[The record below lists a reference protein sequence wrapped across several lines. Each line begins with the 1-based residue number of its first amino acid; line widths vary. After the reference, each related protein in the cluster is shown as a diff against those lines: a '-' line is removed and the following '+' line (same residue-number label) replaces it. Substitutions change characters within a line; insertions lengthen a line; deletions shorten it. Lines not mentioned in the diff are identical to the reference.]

1 MQKNFLLA
9 LALTM
14 AIPGQALGQAEGAKV
29 FERCVPCHR
38 GNGAGMVGMYPPLV
52 AHAPEIVSGDRSY
65 IIKVLLY
72 GLQGKIAIKSQKIKY
87 DGTMPEFYSLG
98 DEEAAA
104 VLNYIL
110 TSWGNDKLL
119 PKDFKPISAD
129 EVKAQRGKN
138 LTGKQVHRLREELKL
153 AE

>member
-1 MQKNFLLA
+1 MRKIFLAVMTLM
-9 LALTM
+9 L
-14 AIPGQALGQAEGAKV
+14 AIPGPALAQAEGAKI

-38 GNGAGMVGMYPPLV
+38 GNGTGMVGMYPPLV
-52 AHAPEIVSGDRSY
+52 THAPEVVSGDRSY

-72 GLQGKIAIKSQKIKY
+72 GLQGKIEIKGQKVKY
-87 DGTMPEFYSLG
+87 DGTMPDFYSLG

-138 LTGKQVHRLREELKL
+138 LTGQQVYRMRKELKL
-153 AE
+153 GE